1 MASKSFPQIP
11 ELTDIVSPADSEA
24 LIAELQTQLAAAAFA
39 LSEDILRSTLVE
51 MEARL
56 FEEISGRLRRE
67 LPELIDSL
75 LREHLE
81 RSHDEQ
87 G

>member
-1 MASKSFPQIP
+1 MAREPIPQIP
-11 ELTDIVSPADSEA
+11 ELTDIVPEADTEA
-24 LIAELQTQLAAAAFA
+24 LIAELQTRLAAAAFV
-39 LSEDILRSTLVE
+39 LSEDILRSTFAE
-51 MEARL
+51 MEAKL
-56 FEEISGRLRRE
+56 FAEISGRLRRE

-81 RSHDEQ
+81 RNPDEQ